1 MKLTKARLKQI
12 IKEEIEGQAAPAPR
26 GTEVYVVELYSHD
39 GQSRAIFTTEESA
52 KELVAR
58 LEKQKKSLLKIIVE
72 LFDRANLST
81 MTKKQD
87 NNSCSRLLPLLH
99 VYLFIQCAFI
109 SKTRGLT
116 K

>member
-12 IKEEIEGQAAPAPR
+12 IKEEIEGQAAPAPS

-58 LEKQKKSLLKIIVE
+58 LEKQKKFVEDNSRTLRPRDLKYNDKETGQQFLFSSITSPTRISLY
-72 LFDRANLST
+72 T
-81 MTKKQD
+81 M
-87 NNSCSRLLPLLH
+87 RLH
-99 VYLFIQCAFI
+99 Q
-109 SKTRGLT
+109 
-116 K
+116 